1 MAFAARNAP
10 ELQENLKPSLG
21 SVLPPPRPHLLLVL
35 VGLPPQAGAVGHFR
49 CMLQDKLVLIVNF
62 GEICQNKYMM

>member
-21 SVLPPPRPHLLLVL
+21 SGLPPPRPHLLLVL
-35 VGLPPQAGAVGHFR
+35 VGPLPQAGVVGHFR
-49 CMLQDKLVLIVNF
+49 SLLQDKIVLIMIF
-62 GEICQNKYMM
+62 GEICQNKYIM

>member
-21 SVLPPPRPHLLLVL
+21 SGLPPPRPPLLLAL
-35 VGLPPQAGAVGHFR
+35 EGLLPQAGAVGHFR
-49 CMLQDKLVLIVNF
+49 LMLQDKLVLIMIF
-62 GEICQNKYMM
+62 GEISQNKYIM